1 MFATICQAF
10 STFRDY
16 RAGPVKHPLFGLL
29 MILLLSRI
37 AGCRGWDATADWAE
51 AHYDLFCRHLDLW
64 KTPPG
69 ADTLRRTAQ
78 AYALEDFFDAMV
90 AEGETVHIDGKRLR
104 GAGRGGKVHHL
115 VEALCGGRVIGMVET
130 GAGAEGP
137 AIEELVAD
145 LELAGRLVTIDAAG
159 TTPAVAAAVRG
170 RDADFLLAVEPNQPS
185 LLDALRQAFD
195 ATTGHAYTTKD
206 RGHGRHETRRAR
218 TLTDP
223 KIVARVSAAARID
236 SIRCLCRIDRTRV
249 TKDGIVTTVHYHI
262 SSRPLT
268 PRQYARC
275 TRSHWS
281 VEAMHFV
288 LDTALDEDACRI
300 GTAAGTVGALRRL
313 AYSVIADLRGA
324 LSFRR
329 FAERMRANPA
339 RLLEIC
345 AACRQSSD

>member
-1 MFATICQAF
+1 M
-10 STFRDY
+10 
-16 RAGPVKHPLFGLL
+16 
-29 MILLLSRI
+29 
-37 AGCRGWDATADWAE
+37 
-51 AHYDLFCRHLDLW
+51 
-64 KTPPG
+64 
-69 ADTLRRTAQ
+69 
-78 AYALEDFFDAMV
+78 
-90 AEGETVHIDGKRLR
+90 
-104 GAGRGGKVHHL
+104 
-115 VEALCGGRVIGMVET
+115 
-130 GAGAEGP
+130 
-137 AIEELVAD
+137 
-145 LELAGRLVTIDAAG
+145 
-159 TTPAVAAAVRG
+159 RG

-313 AYSVIADLRGA
+313 AYSVIADRRAVIPAVCGAHASQSGAAAGDLRNLPIVSGLNQIPSA
-324 LSFRR
+324 GPDAKAEGCHRR
-329 FAERMRANPA
+329 PDRDDDWYRFPDGRPG
-339 RLLEIC
+339 
-345 AACRQSSD
+345 S